1 MIHLVKEYENKFVES
16 GTKLYPGYI
25 LFNASGATNF
35 IYELSGHTLMESEK
49 ETFDG
54 FRLFKDKFEYLDSLG
69 VKVSFV
75 KTENDIF
82 NSNLRLV
89 DTQMPVMI
97 GNMLENFF
105 RGKANKVV
113 DLTNLCAEKDVFNVG
128 DDEKDVLYAYKF
140 KELMTNIALGDA
152 CKSLER
158 KLRCYRRLYN
168 RQRGRRC
175 SVLPHLQQKRV

>member
-1 MIHLVKEYENKFVES
+1 MMHLVNEYKKQLMEVR
-16 GTKLYPGYI
+16 TKLYPGDI

-35 IYELSGHTLMESEK
+35 IYELSGHTLTEAEK
-49 ETFDG
+49 NTFDG

-69 VKVSFV
+69 VNVSFV

-105 RGKANKVV
+105 RGMANKVV

-140 KELMTNIALGDA
+140 KELMTNIALGMMPA
-152 CKSLER
+152 SR
-158 KLRCYRRLYN
+158 
-168 RQRGRRC
+168 
-175 SVLPHLQQKRV
+175 